1 MLFVVRRVYHIDM
14 TVSRQVHGNTRAAGT
29 GARAR
34 MKKRMLDTAMRLM
47 EEGLIPSVSE
57 VAEAAEVSRATAYRY
72 FPSQAAMIQETVA
85 QALGPILEWESD
97 STEAEERIADLI
109 DFAYPHIETYEAT
122 HRAVLMLAIDQWT
135 RGKAGTLGN
144 EARLVRGNRKG
155 LLNAALKPLKN
166 RLSPAEFDR
175 LTQALSLVFG
185 TEALVVLKDVS
196 GLDGEEARRVAIW
209 ASLALVRSAIADS
222 GAVERSR
229 RQSGMKTKS
238 GMKTARKRTGRTV
251 N

>member
-1 MLFVVRRVYHIDM
+1 
-14 TVSRQVHGNTRAAGT
+14 
-29 GARAR
+29 
-34 MKKRMLDTAMRLM
+34 
-47 EEGLIPSVSE
+47 
-57 VAEAAEVSRATAYRY
+57 
-72 FPSQAAMIQETVA
+72 
-85 QALGPILEWESD
+85 
-97 STEAEERIADLI
+97 
-109 DFAYPHIETYEAT
+109 
-122 HRAVLMLAIDQWT
+122 MLAIDQWT

-155 LLNAALKPLKN
+155 LLNAALNPLKN

-209 ASLALVRSAIADS
+209 ASLALVRAAIAES
-222 GAVERSR
+222 EGVGRPRSR
-229 RQSGMKTKS
+229 REAGTKS